1 MAMVYKPS
9 IGEKIFNVFNIL
21 VMALMII
28 ICLYPF
34 WYCITCS
41 LSKNIVG
48 NTDTLML
55 LPKGFSIDAY
65 KKVLADPLIINGY
78 KVTIFVVIVGT
89 IINLVATTIAA
100 FLLTRR
106 NFAIRGFLMW
116 MMLITMY
123 FGGGMI
129 PTYVIYTQVLGLE
142 NSILALLLPGAVSVY
157 NMIVMRT
164 NFDAIPKS
172 LEESVKVDGG
182 NDMHVLW
189 HIIIPLSKAV
199 ISVMVLF
206 YGVGH
211 WNAWFNAMLYMRDNK
226 YAPLQLALRS
236 LLIVNDGTQGADA
249 GTADSAG
256 LAENLKFA
264 TILVATVPILLVYP
278 FIQKYFVKGV
288 MIGAVKG

>member
-1 MAMVYKPS
+1 MVYKPS
-9 IGEKIFNVFNIL
+9 IGEKIFNVFNIIF
-21 VMALMII
+21 MAFMIVI
-28 ICLYPF
+28 TLYPF

-41 LSKNIVG
+41 LSKDIVG
-48 NTDTLML
+48 NTATLML
-55 LPKGFSIDAY
+55 WPKGFSLDAY
-65 KKVLADPLIINGY
+65 VAVFKNPIILTGY

-89 IINLVATTIAA
+89 VFNLIMTTIAA
-100 FLLTRR
+100 FLLTRK
-106 NFAIRGFLMW
+106 NFAIKGFLTW

-129 PTYVIYTQVLGLE
+129 PTYIIYVQVLGLQD
-142 NSILALLLPGAVSVY
+142 SLLALILPGAVSVY

-164 NFDAIPKS
+164 NFQGIPSS

-199 ISVMVLF
+199 MSVMVLF

-211 WNAWFNAMLYMRDNK
+211 WNSWFNALLYIKSEDK
-226 YAPLQLALRS
+226 IPLQLALRS
-236 LLIVNDGTQGADA
+236 ILIQEQLNTGANASDQM
-249 GTADSAG
+249 G
-256 LAENLKFA
+256 LAENIKFA

-278 FIQKYFVKGV
+278 FLQKYFVKGV

>member
-1 MAMVYKPS
+1 MVYKPS
-9 IGEKIFNVFNIL
+9 IGEKIFNVFNIIF
-21 VMALMII
+21 MALMII
-28 ICLYPF
+28 ITIYPF

-41 LSKNIVG
+41 LSKDIVG
-48 NTDTLML
+48 NTASLML
-55 LPKGFSIDAY
+55 LPKGLNFAAY
-65 KKVLADPLIINGY
+65 KTVLSDPLILNGY
-78 KVTIFVVIVGT
+78 KVTIFVVVVATIV
-89 IINLVATTIAA
+89 NLIMTTIAA

-106 NFAIRGFLMW
+106 EFAIRGFLTW

-123 FGGGMI
+123 FSGGMI
-129 PTYVIYTQVLGLE
+129 PTYIIYVQILGLE
-142 NSILALLLPGAVSVY
+142 NSLLALILPGAVSVY

-164 NFDAIPKS
+164 NFDGIPKS

-211 WNAWFNAMLYMRDNK
+211 WNAWFNALLYIKDRK
-226 YAPLQLALRS
+226 KIPLQLALRS
-236 LLIVNDGTQGADA
+236 ILIQEQLNTGANAVDNM
-249 GTADSAG
+249 GI
-256 LAENLKFA
+256 AENIKFA
-264 TILVATVPILLVYP
+264 TIIVATVPILLVYP

>member
-1 MAMVYKPS
+1 MVYKPS
-9 IGEKIFNVFNIL
+9 IGEKIFNVFNIIF
-21 VMALMII
+21 MAIMII
-28 ICLYPF
+28 ITIYPF

-41 LSKNIVG
+41 LSKDIVG
-48 NTDTLML
+48 NTASLML
-55 LPKGFSIDAY
+55 WPKGLDFAAY
-65 KKVLADPLIINGY
+65 KSVLSDPLILNGY
-78 KVTIFVVIVGT
+78 KVTIFVVVVAT
-89 IINLVATTIAA
+89 VVNLIMTTIAA

-106 NFAIRGFLMW
+106 NFAIRGFLTW

-123 FGGGMI
+123 FSGGMI
-129 PTYVIYTQVLGLE
+129 PTYIIYVQILGLE
-142 NSILALLLPGAVSVY
+142 NSLLALILPGAVSVY

-164 NFDAIPKS
+164 NFDGIPKS

-211 WNAWFNAMLYMRDNK
+211 WNAWFNALLYIKDREK
-226 YAPLQLALRS
+226 IPLQLALRS
-236 LLIVNDGTQGADA
+236 ILIQEQLNTGANAVDNM
-249 GTADSAG
+249 GI
-256 LAENLKFA
+256 AENIKFA
-264 TILVATVPILLVYP
+264 TIIVATVPILLVYP

>member
-9 IGEKIFNVFNIL
+9 IGEKIFNIFNIL

-34 WYCITCS
+34 WYCVTCS

-48 NTDTLML
+48 NTASLML
-55 LPKGFSIDAY
+55 LPKGFSFAAY
-65 KKVLADPLIINGY
+65 AQVLADPLIINGY
-78 KVTIFVVIVGT
+78 KITIFVVVVGT
-89 IINLVATTIAA
+89 LINLVATTIAA

-116 MMLITMY
+116 LMLITMY

-129 PTYVIYTQVLGLE
+129 PTYVIYTKVLGLE
-142 NSILALLLPGAVSVY
+142 NSLLALILPGAVSVY

-164 NFDAIPKS
+164 NFDAIPRS

-189 HIIIPLSKAV
+189 HIIVPLSKAV

-211 WNAWFNAMLYMRDNK
+211 WNSWFNAMLYMRDNSK
-226 YAPLQLALRS
+226 VPLQLALRS
-236 LLIVNDGTQGADA
+236 LLIVNDDSQAAAA